1 MSASKVSATLLP
13 VRGPWSTTGA
23 LVPVGVAPGTEG
35 PADGD
40 GTPDGV
46 TAGSTP
52 AGGAS
57 DEAPTDGTADG
68 VRGLDEADEPT
79 KTG

>member
-1 MSASKVSATLLP
+1 MSASKVNATLAP

-23 LVPVGVAPGTEG
+23 LVPVGVAPGTEATAG
-35 PADGD
+35 GD
-40 GTPDGV
+40 GTPVDG

-52 AGGAS
+52 ADGALE
-57 DEAPTDGTADG
+57 EAPTDGATDG
-68 VRGLDEADEPT
+68 VDGLDEADEPT